1 MSVSLLNQVLAA
13 DEAAFL
19 TLLRGGEGRAN
30 TTAERLA
37 ILILAWRANDDGT
50 APDWMSISRLARES
64 GLNRQNLHRVVKR
77 LREAGILLG
86 GLDLSL
92 DALSLIAT
100 PTQPGQPVDN
110 SVETVDN
117 LSHGATLSLGA
128 TVARSDTPC
137 RSERHKLSLGATPY
151 RLDYETDAR
160 THAREEAVHN
170 SRPKVGDKGQ
180 GNQRSAQS
188 GYAATS
194 IKTAS
199 EAHTAKRA
207 IGKRGAEACS
217 ARHHASEASDE
228 PATIG
233 RRQAQAEI
241 TLRSLAQNCGLTNAQ
256 LAAALSLAAENAL
269 TLDPDTAAR
278 NALAAVMAANGP
290 KTAPSTSSPTTSP
303 AQPANA
309 LTGR

>member
-151 RLDYETDAR
+151 RLDY
-160 THAREEAVHN
+160 
-170 SRPKVGDKGQ
+170 
-180 GNQRSAQS
+180 
-188 GYAATS
+188 
-194 IKTAS
+194 
-199 EAHTAKRA
+199 
-207 IGKRGAEACS
+207 
-217 ARHHASEASDE
+217 
-228 PATIG
+228 
-233 RRQAQAEI
+233 
-241 TLRSLAQNCGLTNAQ
+241 
-256 LAAALSLAAENAL
+256 
-269 TLDPDTAAR
+269 
-278 NALAAVMAANGP
+278 
-290 KTAPSTSSPTTSP
+290 
-303 AQPANA
+303 
-309 LTGR
+309 

>member
-180 GNQRSAQS
+180 GNRDYSQS
-188 GYAATS
+188 GYAAANIADGCTGDES
-194 IKTAS
+194 AATV
-199 EAHTAKRA
+199 
-207 IGKRGAEACS
+207 GKR
-217 ARHHASEASDE
+217 
-228 PATIG
+228 
-233 RRQAQAEI
+233 QVQAEI
-241 TLRSLAQNCGLTNAQ
+241 ILKALCFQCGVSDETAT
-256 LAAALSLAAENAL
+256 AALPLALELAL
-269 TLDPDTAAR
+269 TSDPEEAAQ
-278 NALAAVMAANGP
+278 NALAAVTAKNGP
-290 KTAPSTSSPTTSP
+290 KIAPRGPAATTTLKT
-303 AQPANA
+303 QENA
-309 LTGR
+309 RKGR